1 MKENNTPD
9 ETTIHPLV
17 SVVMPAYN
25 AEKYIDQAISSV
37 ISQTYTKWELL
48 IIDDCST
55 DGTAKIAECFASQD
69 SRIRLLRNSQNM
81 GVARTRNRGFDIAK
95 GEWIA
100 LLDSDDVWHKEKLEK
115 QLAVASCT
123 EADIVYCSYSLMDE
137 NAGHLSDFIV
147 PETTSYNDMLKE
159 SVLSCSTV
167 LLRRSILMQHRFSAE
182 YRHEDY
188 VFWLELLRS
197 GYRTAGSKD
206 VLAKYRV
213 AKGTRS
219 NDKLKSARN
228 RWLVYRKVEGLPLRK
243 SVYAFVVYAFRGAV
257 KYWRSR

>member
-9 ETTIHPLV
+9 ETTINPLV

-81 GVARTRNRGFDIAK
+81 GVARSRNRGLDIAK

-100 LLDSDDVWHKEKLEK
+100 LLDSDDAWREMKLEK
-115 QLAVASCT
+115 QLTVAERT
-123 EADIVYCSYSLMDE
+123 NADIVYCSYSMMDE
-137 NAGHLSDFIV
+137 TSAHLFDYIV
-147 PETTSYNDMLKE
+147 PETTSYDALLKE
-159 SVLSCSTV
+159 NTIGCSTA
-167 LLRRSILMQHRFSAE
+167 LIRRSALQQHRFSTE
-182 YRHEDY
+182 YYHEDY
-188 VFWLELLRS
+188 VLWLELLKSAHTAAASREILS
-197 GYRTAGSKD
+197 DYRIVRDS
-206 VLAKYRV
+206 
-213 AKGTRS
+213 RS
-219 NDKLKSARN
+219 NDKLKSAKN
-228 RWLVYRKVEGLPLRK
+228 RWLIYRKTEKLPFLK
-243 SVYAFVVYAFRGAV
+243 SVLAFAAYAVNGIR
-257 KYWRSR
+257 KY